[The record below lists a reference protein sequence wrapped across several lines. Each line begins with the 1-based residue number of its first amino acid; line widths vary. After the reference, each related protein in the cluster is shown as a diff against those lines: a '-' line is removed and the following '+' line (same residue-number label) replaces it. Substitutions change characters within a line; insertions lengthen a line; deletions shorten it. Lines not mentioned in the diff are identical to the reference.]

1 MDNNKSK
8 KMVEELQIN
17 IESSTESP
25 NSDQIS
31 EFTDDEMFQKKHLFK
46 DQESTKNQPS
56 STKTDDKNNSSSK
69 PTEESNNKEMT
80 SKELEIFVEARLN
93 KHGINHFTLVNSVF
107 IIRTVQLMLI

>member
-1 MDNNKSK
+1 MDNNKFK

-56 STKTDDKNNSSSK
+56 STKTDEKKVHQS
-69 PTEESNNKEMT
+69 
-80 SKELEIFVEARLN
+80 
-93 KHGINHFTLVNSVF
+93 
-107 IIRTVQLMLI
+107 QQ